1 MTGSNLG
8 FAHRYVPPVAEG
20 LPTLLLLHGTGGD
33 ENDLIA
39 LGQMLLPGAGLLSPR
54 GKVLEN
60 GMPRFFRRLSEGVFD
75 VEDVKLRAG
84 ELAEFVSRAAETYG
98 FDPSTVV
105 AVGFSNGA
113 NIAAAALLLHP
124 QSLTRAVLFHAQ
136 VPLVP
141 DRAPDLRG
149 KRVFLSGG
157 RLDTMV
163 APIETE
169 RLAELLRQA
178 GCDLTV
184 HWEQAGHT
192 LTRSEVEAARSWLSA
207 IWTDRAAIH

>member
-1 MTGSNLG
+1 L
-8 FAHRYVPPVAEG
+8 AEG
-20 LPTLLLLHGTGGD
+20 LPTLLVLHGTGGD

-75 VEDVKLRAG
+75 VEDVKVRAG
-84 ELAEFVSRAAETYG
+84 ELAEFVSRAAESYG
-98 FDPSTVV
+98 FDESTVV

-113 NIAAAALLLHP
+113 NIATALLLLHP
-124 QSLTRAVLFHAQ
+124 QSLSGAILFHAQ

-141 DRAPDLRG
+141 DSLLDLRS
-149 KRVFLSGG
+149 KKVFLSGG

-163 APIETE
+163 AAAETE

-178 GCDLTV
+178 GCDLTLR
-184 HWEQAGHT
+184 WEQAGHN
-192 LTRSEVEAARSWLSA
+192 LTRSEVEAARSWLSS